1 MDFLVGREKMFGK
14 LPLRN
19 EAGLR
24 LIIRSLR
31 VLPLH
36 GFARSRVNI
45 TLWNVFFKDTEQY
58 LERRRDED
66 YQEERILQQSVTHHI
81 IYAYCICIHTIYR
94 RLYVRTRH

>member
-45 TLWNVFFKDTEQY
+45 TLWNVFLKDAEQY
-58 LERRRDED
+58 LERRGNENQR
-66 YQEERILQQSVTHHI
+66 EESNNT
-81 IYAYCICIHTIYR
+81 
-94 RLYVRTRH
+94 